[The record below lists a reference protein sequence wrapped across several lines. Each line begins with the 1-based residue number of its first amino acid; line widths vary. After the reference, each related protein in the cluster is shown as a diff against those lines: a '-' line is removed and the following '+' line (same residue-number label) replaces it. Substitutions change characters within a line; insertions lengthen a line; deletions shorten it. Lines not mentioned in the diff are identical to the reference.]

1 MRRGVFALAVAM
13 AGVLAVPGLAQN
25 AADATFT
32 RVALPADF
40 ATSFKLYD
48 KVDKPDRKIVRYLYI
63 NQQALAAVKP
73 GEPFPDGTILVMADH
88 DIALE
93 AGGAPLKSADG
104 RLMPTQRLRAIAVM
118 EKRAGLGRD
127 QPFPRRQGQW
137 RLGICLVQG
146 GWCAQPHQA
155 GQLLC
160 VPFAAEGARF
170 HLLRAENLRSEEMKP
185 AARRASSA
193 PMARRRFSRF
203 ASRRA
208 GSRCDRGRR
217 DAC

>member
-1 MRRGVFALAVAM
+1 MVRRGVFALAAAM

-32 RVALPADF
+32 RVAFPADF

-73 GEPFPDGTILVMADH
+73 GEPFPNGTILVMADH

-93 AGGAPLKSADG
+93 AGGAPLKAADG

-118 EKRAGLGRD
+118 EKRAGWGETNL
-127 QPFPRRQGQW
+127 FPADKDNGDWEYASFKVDGAPNPIKLDNCYACHLPQKGLDFTFSGQKIYD
-137 RLGICLVQG
+137 L
-146 GWCAQPHQA
+146 
-155 GQLLC
+155 
-160 VPFAAEGARF
+160 
-170 HLLRAENLRSEEMKP
+170 KK
-185 AARRASSA
+185 
-193 PMARRRFSRF
+193 
-203 ASRRA
+203 
-208 GSRCDRGRR
+208 
-217 DAC
+217 